1 MTSPQGLVKTVLFS
15 HLGHSVIAVE
25 RHPIIYTLLADAVE
39 RAQKDTTDLDITT
52 VHSDAES
59 FLQHNPP
66 ADIVYLDPMFPEQ
79 RKSRLVKKPM
89 QLLQAIAGP
98 CTEDYHAL
106 LSYARQCA
114 NNKVI
119 VKRSKNAPHI
129 GNMAPNRIISYN
141 QSTRYDIYD

>member
-1 MTSPQGLVKTVLFS
+1 MLFS
-15 HLGHSVIAVE
+15 HLGHTVVAVE
-25 RHPIIYTLLADAVE
+25 RHPIIYTLLADAVQ

-52 VHSDAES
+52 IHNDAES
-59 FLQHNPP
+59 FLQNNPP
-66 ADIVYLDPMFPEQ
+66 ADIIYLDPMFPEQ

-98 CTEDYHAL
+98 CTEDYSAL
-106 LSYARQCA
+106 LIYARQCA
-114 NNKVI
+114 NHKVI

-129 GNMAPNRIISYN
+129 GDITPCRIISHN